1 MRGRFGE
8 DVPDV
13 ADVGHEGHHE
23 LFADRVD
30 RRVRDLRE
38 QLLEVVEEEARLP
51 GKNRERGVVAHCPDG
66 FVPRLGHRLQDE
78 VEVFERVA
86 EEGLLVD
93 EILGDARG
101 DDLGEEPLDGDAVLL
116 DPAAVG
122 AAARVEGLEFGV
134 FEKAVLRE
142 IEPEHGARLE
152 TALAGDV
159 RGGDVEDAG
168 LGGEDEEALL
178 GERPARGAEAVAVE
192 RRAHAR
198 AVRERDGGGTVPRLH
213 ERGVVLVE
221 GAHVMAHVVLRAPGL
236 GEEHEHR
243 VGGVAP
249 GGDEQLEHV
258 VERGGVGLAG
268 LHEREE
274 LLEVVAE
281 EGRGERRLARGKRVE
296 VTLERVDFAV
306 VGKGAEGVGERPAR
320 KGVRGVALVDD
331 REGGDEVGIGEV
343 LVETLDLRGEEEAL
357 VDDRLRGAGAE
368 VDIVRP
374 LLDLAA
380 DDVKA
385 ALEFDGGEA
394 VGAADEEFA
403 DLRKDAA
410 GIVADCIR
418 IDGDITPGE
427 NPSALGVDDGFKDV
441 LLTDA
446 AEDHRDTVLSSR
458 GKPGDDLAEE
468 RVGDAQ
474 KKPGT
479 VARARVVTRR
489 AAVHKAFEHGEA
501 GFDDGVRREVVK
513 ARDESDSA
521 GVVFIFRAVQ
531 PPLSIFCLVHGHVP
545 SRCCV
550 ADSMPIDAASL
561 IYYKEGGAEREEC
574 NSL

>member
-1 MRGRFGE
+1 MSSE
-8 DVPDV
+8 
-13 ADVGHEGHHE
+13 
-23 LFADRVD
+23 
-30 RRVRDLRE
+30 
-38 QLLEVVEEEARLP
+38 
-51 GKNRERGVVAHCPDG
+51 
-66 FVPRLGHRLQDE
+66 
-78 VEVFERVA
+78 
-86 EEGLLVD
+86 
-93 EILGDARG
+93 
-101 DDLGEEPLDGDAVLL
+101 
-116 DPAAVG
+116 
-122 AAARVEGLEFGV
+122 
-134 FEKAVLRE
+134 
-142 IEPEHGARLE
+142 
-152 TALAGDV
+152 
-159 RGGDVEDAG
+159 
-168 LGGEDEEALL
+168 
-178 GERPARGAEAVAVE
+178 
-192 RRAHAR
+192 
-198 AVRERDGGGTVPRLH
+198 
-213 ERGVVLVE
+213 
-221 GAHVMAHVVLRAPGL
+221 
-236 GEEHEHR
+236 
-243 VGGVAP
+243 
-249 GGDEQLEHV
+249 
-258 VERGGVGLAG
+258 AG

-281 EGRGERRLARGKRVE
+281 EGRGERRLARGERVE

-380 DDVKA
+380 DDVEA

-394 VGAADEEFA
+394 IGAADEEFA

-561 IYYKEGGAEREEC
+561 IYYKEGGAEREGR